1 LKTIDNT
8 VYNTL
13 GESRGGTA
21 YPEYRLP
28 FLIARAVFMLVAVV
42 LYGWVLGSH
51 WPVYLLLLSVALM
64 GCFLLMISVSLAS
77 YIVDA
82 FGL

>member
-1 LKTIDNT
+1 
-8 VYNTL
+8 
-13 GESRGGTA
+13 
-21 YPEYRLP
+21 LP
-28 FLIARAVFMLVAVV
+28 FLIAKAVFMLVAVV